1 MTKLFERHSDFFKKW
16 KMLLDFSVLEE
27 EYLQTESIYKW
38 KWHWMNGFSIQHVNK
53 WQFIKYTRW
62 KINEDYFGFPIMPKR
77 DKSLKLLVIAT
88 LSPFNS

>member
-1 MTKLFERHSDFFKKW
+1 MTKLYERHSDFFKKG
-16 KMLLDFSVLEE
+16 KMLLDFLVLE
-27 EYLQTESIYKW
+27 EYLQIEGIYKR

-62 KINEDYFGFPIMPKR
+62 KINKDYFGFPIMRKR
-77 DKSLKLLVIAT
+77 DKGLKLLVIAT